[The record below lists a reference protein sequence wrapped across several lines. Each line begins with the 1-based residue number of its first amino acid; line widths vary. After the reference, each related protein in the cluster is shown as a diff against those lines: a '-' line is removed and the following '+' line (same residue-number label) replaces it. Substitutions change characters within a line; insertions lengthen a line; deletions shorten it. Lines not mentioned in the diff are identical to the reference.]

1 MNIELSLSDEL
12 SQILAAIKLAEGE
25 PLFVGGFVRDAL
37 IGHVHK
43 DFDIEVYGL
52 TTDKLVQTLQPFG
65 RADQVGVSF
74 GVIKLRTP
82 ENEYDFSL
90 PRRENKQ
97 GQGHKG
103 FIIEPDPTMT
113 AKEAASRR
121 DYTINA
127 MALTLK
133 GELLDYFGG
142 LDDWKAKRLKHTS
155 EKFAEDPLRVLRGLQ
170 FAGRFELTLDASTAK
185 LAKTLKAEYKAL
197 SKERIWN
204 EWQKW
209 AEKSVTPSYGL
220 KLLKQTEWLEFY
232 PELSALIGLPQ
243 EPKWHPEGDVWAHTK
258 CVVDE
263 AAKIASRERL
273 AAREKT
279 LLIFATLCHDLGK
292 AVTTIR
298 KKGRWVSPGHASE
311 GTSLSEEFLKRIHT
325 PQHLIQHIKPLV
337 KEHMSHLNQLS
348 PRAIRRLA
356 LRLEPSNIDMLA
368 LLIEADASGRPPLA
382 KGLPS
387 SAKHMLELAKE
398 LKLEQSSPKPLLQ
411 GRHLINLAQENK
423 LPEIYLQGGPHFS
436 KLLEQVFQ
444 AQLDGEIADLE
455 SAKQRAI
462 KLTTVLGS

>member
-1 MNIELSLSDEL
+1 MKIELSLSDEL
-12 SQILAAIKLAEGE
+12 SQILVAIQLAGGK

-52 TTDKLVQTLQPFG
+52 AADKLVQVLQPFG
-65 RADQVGVSF
+65 RTSQVGMSF
-74 GVIKLRTP
+74 GVIKLSTS
-82 ENEYDFSL
+82 ENNEYDFSL

-97 GQGHKG
+97 GRGHKG
-103 FIIEPDPTMT
+103 FLIEPDPTMT

-142 LDDWKAKRLKHTS
+142 LDDWKAKCLRHTS
-155 EKFAEDPLRVLRGLQ
+155 EKFAEDPLRVLRGFQ
-170 FAGRFELTLDASTAK
+170 FAGRFELTLDASTAE
-185 LAKTLKAEYKAL
+185 LARALKSEYNTL

-209 AEKSVTPSYGL
+209 AEKSVMPSYGL

-232 PELSALIGLPQ
+232 PELSALIDLPQ
-243 EPKWHPEGDVWAHTK
+243 EPKWHPEGDVWTHTK

-263 AAKIASRERL
+263 AAKIASREGL
-273 AAREKT
+273 NPQEKIT
-279 LLIFATLCHDLGK
+279 LIFAALCHDLGK
-292 AVTTIR
+292 AVTTIHE
-298 KKGRWVSPGHASE
+298 KGRWVSPEHASE
-311 GTSLSEEFLKRIHT
+311 GATLSEEFLKRIHA
-325 PQHLIQHIKPLV
+325 PQHLVQHIKPLV

-348 PRAIRRLA
+348 HRAVRRLA

-382 KGLPS
+382 KGLPK
-387 SAKHMLELAKE
+387 SAKHMLKLAKE

-411 GRHLINLAQENK
+411 GRHLINLAQKNK

-436 KLLEQVFQ
+436 KLLKQVFQ
-444 AQLDGEIADLE
+444 AQLDGKVADLE
-455 SAKQRAI
+455 SAEQRAI
-462 KLTTVLGS
+462 ELTNEQ